1 MMYTIIIMN
10 ILNRKSTNIIKNLI
24 KITVAAVMYA
34 AGVTLFFDPNNLV
47 PGGATSVAMI
57 INRISGV
64 EIGTLVFF
72 INVPLLLISIW
83 KLGLRFLISTI
94 YAILIS
100 SISMNILSMCK
111 PLTNDL
117 LLATIAGG
125 GLVALSLGIIFLAGA
140 TTGKTDIVVRLIKL
154 RHKHMK
160 TGRIFMT
167 VDITVVIIFILIF
180 GNIDEGLYSALTVI
194 TSSIILDM
202 ILYGK
207 DEAKLLYIISHSEK
221 KEKIL
226 VEQLLNELD
235 VGVTY
240 LKGYGA
246 YRHLE
251 KRL

>member
-34 AGVTLFFDPNNLV
+34 AGVTLFFNPNNLV
-47 PGGATSVAMI
+47 PGGATGVAMI

-125 GLVALSLGIIFLAGA
+125 GLVALSLGIIFLA
-140 TTGKTDIVVRLIKL
+140 
-154 RHKHMK
+154 
-160 TGRIFMT
+160 